1 MNQRRP
7 QMPPR
12 GPRPQGPQMP
22 PRGPQSSQG
31 KPEYHWRR
39 WRRWPHYWNYY
50 DYYYY
55 YDYYDYDY
63 YDWYDY
69 DYYDWDWY
77 DWRYYGGNRQQA
89 PARPSKMSYCFKIE
103 PLLMGNLLEYA
114 STTQP
119 SQEDIQG
126 MLDRMMDL
134 SNLEDNQILDM
145 EDYDMIVTVTNS
157 IRPVPVPNIDK
168 Q

>member
-22 PRGPQSSQG
+22 PRGPQSAQD
-31 KPEYHWRR
+31 KPEYHYWRK
-39 WRRWPHYWNYY
+39 WRRWPHYWR
-50 DYYYY
+50 
-55 YDYYDYDY
+55 YYDYD

-69 DYYDWDWY
+69 DWDWYDYDYDWDWY
-77 DWRYYGGNRQQA
+77 DWRYYGGDRQQT
-89 PARPSKMSYCFKIE
+89 PARPSKMSYCFKVE
-103 PLLMGNLLEYA
+103 PMLMGNLLEYA

-126 MLDRMMDL
+126 MLDRMVEL
-134 SNLEDNQILDM
+134 SNVEDGYILDM
-145 EDYDMIVTVTNS
+145 EDYDMIVISTTNIKTMS
-157 IRPVPVPNIDK
+157 PPNTDK
-168 Q
+168 QS